1 MSLLHWTCRGDFYY
15 SSIST
20 SVSQTLGY
28 IVFFLSLA
36 PLTFEILRSDCSNSE
51 KKISYTL
58 DIFTVRRHGCKFL
71 YLDLVRNM
79 YNTSIRKYRLIFRI
93 KPAFWFYEQSESQEQ
108 IALLLIASNKI
119 PDAVF
124 PSLALVLSCVIIYH
138 Y

>member
-28 IVFFLSLA
+28 LVFFLSLA

-51 KKISYTL
+51 KKISCTL

-71 YLDLVRNM
+71 YLDQVRNM
-79 YNTSIRKYRLIFRI
+79 YNKKIGLFSAL
-93 KPAFWFYEQSESQEQ
+93 SQ
-108 IALLLIASNKI
+108 
-119 PDAVF
+119 
-124 PSLALVLSCVIIYH
+124 LSDFMSRVKAKSR
-138 Y
+138 